1 MRLARRAID
10 VFFSLLGIDL
20 YPKSRPSHMTI
31 RDRLEAYVDP
41 LLPNDPVK
49 WCEQHPSP
57 KIIHDALWGT
67 FEVAPH
73 EVALIDTGLIQ
84 RLRFIHQTGAVHLT
98 YPSARHT
105 RFEHVLGVMYQ
116 AGRMCTALRGRG
128 TPTYYGEDSRFT
140 KDVERQARF
149 SALVHDI
156 GHGPFSHT
164 SEQYFSSYPEV
175 AELQKEH
182 AFRESGAGEILSS
195 LMVQTEKFKGLV
207 AAMNQVYRLNLS
219 AETAAQMITGNVAD
233 DKMYLSEIV
242 HGPLDAD
249 KLDYMHRD
257 GLFSGLKMHVDLDRL
272 YASINVTTATIN
284 ETGTPQTQT
293 RLAGSMAGTSPLS
306 QIMFNKMLLFT
317 GIYHHH
323 KVRAVDCMLW
333 AIFELANSRKVPLA
347 GVQLDTI
354 VDYLNLTDDRV
365 LTPDLTDDT
374 DIKSIVDDIRQR
386 RLWRRALVVSRH
398 TVTEEMHDPEVV
410 HGTGPFAELVQLAG
424 NDAEKIARRRELAA
438 QIWEEAGKPGSSHEV
453 WLDIPKLPSM
463 EEAERMWISAPG
475 LDHPVTLGEFLPIQE
490 WVELYGSHRW
500 RAHIFCPA
508 NARTAVNAA
517 AIQVLQSEF
526 GLEVN
531 SMATGEAHIDRP

>member
-1 MRLARRAID
+1 
-10 VFFSLLGIDL
+10 
-20 YPKSRPSHMTI
+20 MTI
-31 RDRLEAYVDP
+31 RDRLDAYVEP
-41 LLPNDPVK
+41 LLPDNPVQ
-49 WCEQHPSP
+49 WCERHPSP

-67 FEVAPH
+67 FELAPH

-116 AGRMCTALRGRG
+116 AGRMCTALRARG
-128 TPTYYGEDSRFT
+128 TPSHYGEDARFT

-149 SALVHDI
+149 SALLHDI

-164 SEQYFSSYPEV
+164 SEQFYSSYDEV
-175 AELQKEH
+175 AELQQET

-195 LMVQTEKFKGLV
+195 LLVQTEKFQRLV
-207 AAMNQVYRLNLS
+207 SAMNRVYHLTLS
-219 AETAAQMITGNVAD
+219 ADIAARMITGNVED

-242 HGPLDAD
+242 HGPMDAD

-272 YASINVTTATIN
+272 YASINVITAT
-284 ETGTPQTQT
+284 TDDAGTPQTMT

-333 AIFELANSRKVPLA
+333 AIFELARTKNVDLA
-347 GVQLDTI
+347 GIRLDTI

-365 LTPDLTDDT
+365 LTPDLTADS
-374 DIKSIVDDIRQR
+374 DIKRIVNSIRHR
-386 RLWRRALVVSRH
+386 NLWRRALVISRH
-398 TVTEEMHDPEVV
+398 TVIEEMHDPEVV
-410 HGTGPFAELVQLAG
+410 HDTGPFAELVQLAG
-424 NDAEKIARRRELAA
+424 NDAAKIARRRELSA
-438 QIWEEAGKPGSSHEV
+438 QIWDEAGKPCPREEV
-453 WLDIPKLPSM
+453 WLDVPKLPSM

-475 LDHPVTLGEFLPIQE
+475 LETPVTLGEFLPIQE

-500 RAHIFCPA
+500 RAHVFCPA
-508 NARTAVNAA
+508 IARTAINSA
-517 AIQVLQSEF
+517 AIKVLLSEF
-526 GLEVN
+526 GLQVN

>member
-1 MRLARRAID
+1 MKVRKVID
-10 VFFSLLGIDL
+10 GFFSLLGLDL
-20 YPKSRPSHMTI
+20 NPKSRASHMTI
-31 RDRLEAYVDP
+31 RDRLEAYVGP
-41 LLPNDPVK
+41 LLPDNPIQ

-67 FEVAPH
+67 FELAPH

-128 TPTYYGEDSRFT
+128 ISSYYGEDSRFT

-164 SEQYFSSYPEV
+164 SEQFFSSYDEV
-175 AELQKEH
+175 AELQQEA

-195 LMVQTEKFKGLV
+195 LLVQTEKFKSLIT
-207 AAMNQVYRLNLS
+207 AMNQVYHLNLS
-219 AETAAQMITGNVAD
+219 ADLAARMITGNMDD

-272 YASINVTTATIN
+272 YASINVTTATIDDS
-284 ETGTPQTQT
+284 GSPQTMT

-333 AIFELANSRKVPLA
+333 AIFELASTRGVKLA
-347 GVQLDTI
+347 GVRLDTI
-354 VDYLNLTDDRV
+354 VDYLKLSDDMV
-365 LTPDLTDDT
+365 LTPDLTTDT
-374 DIKSIVDDIRQR
+374 DIKKIVNDIRQR
-386 RLWRRALVVSRH
+386 RLWRRALVISRH
-398 TVTEEMHDPEVV
+398 TVTGDMHDPAVV
-410 HGTGPFAELVQLAG
+410 LGTGPFAEVVQLAG
-424 NDAEKIARRRELAA
+424 NDAKKIGRRRELAG
-438 QIWEEAGKPGSSHEV
+438 QMWEEAGRPCPRHEV
-453 WLDIPKLPSM
+453 WFDVPKLPSM

-475 LDHPVTLGEFLPIQE
+475 LEKPVTLGEFLPIQE

-508 NARTAVNAA
+508 AVRTAVNAA
-517 AIQVLQSEF
+517 AINVLSSEF